1 MARGSSWK
9 PESQPASQPGTSL
22 DQAGCGK
29 RLLNLSLPA
38 GKQAPESPLP
48 SLCPVSLATRV
59 QDNRGQDLASFP

>member
-9 PESQPASQPGTSL
+9 PESQPASQPGTNP

-38 GKQAPESPLP
+38 CWETRSGIPL
-48 SLCPVSLATRV
+48 A
-59 QDNRGQDLASFP
+59 